1 MAESNT
7 TAPRAMTDTSE
18 SFMEGFAHFNDPLLG
33 WNTIPP
39 YSFSS
44 S

>member
-7 TAPRAMTDTSE
+7 TAPRAMTDTFE
-18 SFMEGFAHFNDPLLG
+18 SFMEGFAHFNDPLLVG
-33 WNTIPP
+33 ILFP